1 MRSTAQPS
9 PSGRSAGREAGE
21 EGAHLR
27 RALLVVDVGDLRLVP
42 GRVGGDVALQRHGD
56 VDDAAGQRLPPSKF
70 AALVAAGLSIR
81 GIGLSPREVGSACK
95 FVCSYVFGCGFDE
108 NA

>member
-1 MRSTAQPS
+1 M
-9 PSGRSAGREAGE
+9 
-21 EGAHLR
+21 
-27 RALLVVDVGDLRLVP
+27 
-42 GRVGGDVALQRHGD
+42 
-56 VDDAAGQRLPPSKF
+56 F